1 MNGVNPIEST
11 EDDSSYDGDED
22 VGQRTQQERKP
33 WDVFRDPPI
42 RESSG
47 SVSDKRAL
55 VTLTKL
61 VKVLA
66 IIFTTVVVL
75 GSAVLVKGTV
85 LFMTSQLR
93 KGKQT
98 VYCNKGLGGEKQF
111 AAELPEEERVAW
123 MWCILIAYAVPELG
137 TFIRASRMCFFKT
150 VAKPSL
156 PEFLIAFFME
166 TFHTIGMALLFF
178 VILPNLDVLK
188 GVMLTNCLCFI
199 PGVLAIAS
207 RNMNEPGRPIKLVA
221 DVAATA
227 IQATGFVVWPMLEG
241 SEKLQLW
248 LIPVTTIFI
257 SCGWWE
263 NYISATENAPLGFVK
278 PLHQIMKRLS
288 ATRYYNYLFISC
300 WKILCFFVSIL
311 VILALQN
318 ENVNNFFSLLPTAFG
333 PHKITVI
340 EVISSDAGTSVLD
353 EALTTPEKFEMDAY
367 YYASVFVLIIQICA
381 AYICYIFGKFACK
394 IMIQPIAFAF
404 PVNVTVPLSI
414 SLLIVMCGLKNTDPC
429 TYQNIIPDYLFFDA
443 PSSYTVGDFL
453 GTQHAWIWL
462 LWLFSQTWI
471 TIHLW
476 SPQCKRLSPT
486 DRLFVTPMYNSLLI
500 DQSLALN
507 RRRDDTNMEVIEPD
521 IFADDE
527 LDDAHITE
535 KEMLGPSDE
544 VTRIYACATMWH
556 ETRDEMLEM
565 LKSVF
570 RMDIDQSARRLAR
583 KYFGIDDPDYY
594 EFETHILFDDAFET
608 TDGDR
613 VVNSYVKL
621 LVSVIDEAAT
631 LVHGTTIRLRP
642 PVKYPTPYGGRLVWT
657 LPGKTKIYC
666 HLKDGDKI
674 RTRKRW
680 SQVMY
685 MYYLLGHRLMEK
697 PISVHQKEAIA
708 RNTYL
713 LAMDGDI
720 DFQPEAVLLL
730 VDLMKKDPNLGA
742 ACGRIH
748 PIGSGP
754 MQWYQVFEYAIGHW
768 LQKATEHIIGCV
780 LCSPG
785 AFSLFRAKALMDDSV
800 MNKYAFR
807 SCEAR
812 HYVQFDQGEDRWL
825 CTLLLQRGYRV
836 EYAAASD
843 SYTHCPEGFNEFF
856 NQRRRW
862 IPSTTANIL
871 DLLMDSKRT
880 IKANDN
886 ISLPYIMYQ
895 ILLMG
900 GTVLGP
906 GTIFLMLT
914 GACVTAFRIDNW
926 TSFLY
931 NVTPILLFML
941 VCYTCKSDI
950 QLTVAMIITVG
961 YSLVMMAVLVG
972 LILQIQEDGILAP
985 SSLFLVLC
993 AAEFLIAAIFH
1004 PKEMYCLPPIVVYYI
1019 TIPSMYLLLI
1029 IYSVFNLNNIS
1040 WGTRESPKAQTQ
1052 QEQAVAIETKKKDK
1066 KKGMFS
1072 FLTKFTDKTKSN
1084 KGSIEFSLANLFK
1097 CMCCTYP
1104 KPSEETERLL
1114 MISGSLEAIGKRLET
1129 LERIL
1134 DPSSHLNGRLRVRQ
1148 NMRENPLMPHP
1159 ELPEFDQES
1168 KKNSDD
1174 DNESVTSEPKE
1185 DRIDDVNPFWI
1196 EDRKLKKGEI
1206 DYLSKTEKVFWTDL
1220 IAAYLYPLF
1229 EDREENKEEKAR
1241 ITKDLKALR
1250 DTSVFAFFMI
1260 NALFVLVVFLLQQN
1274 KETIYIQWPL
1284 GAKANITF
1292 VEDNNEAKVTK
1303 EYLELEPIG
1312 LVFALFF
1319 GIVLIIQFFA
1329 MMFHRLG
1336 TLSHILASTNV
1347 NLFSCGKDNDQED
1360 EEALRKEIIAV
1371 VSHMQQMPP
1380 EADEEQDKRKP
1391 SQRKLTCLISSPQ
1404 APKSVNLA
1412 NNFKVSIQQFMNDGE
1427 RGIDHFSHRY
1437 SLRKRTA
1444 SHLMNMHRRTT
1455 IERRNSKALAANNK
1469 MSTTY
1474 PHLTSPAHTEITND
1488 GHVNAGFDGFSE
1500 DIGINRRPSQ
1510 KRKSIVT
1517 FADTDV
1523 KYS

>member
-1 MNGVNPIEST
+1 MNGVKATDSGD
-11 EDDSSYDGDED
+11 DDSSYDGEEG
-22 VGQRTQQERKP
+22 VGQRTQQEKKP
-33 WDVFRDPPI
+33 WDVFRDPPQ
-42 RESSG
+42 RDASG

-55 VTLTKL
+55 VSITKI

-66 IIFTTVVVL
+66 VIFTTVVVL

-85 LFMTSQLR
+85 IFMTSQLR

-123 MWCILIAYAVPELG
+123 MWCLLIAYAVPELG
-137 TFIRASRMCFFKT
+137 TFLRPARMCFFKT

-156 PEFLIAFFME
+156 PEFLIALFME
-166 TFHTIGMALLFF
+166 TFHTVGMALLFF

-199 PGVLAIAS
+199 PGVLAITS
-207 RNMNEPGRPIKLVA
+207 RNINEPGRSVKLVA

-241 SEKLQLW
+241 SEKPQLW

-278 PLHQIMKRLS
+278 PLHQIMKRLQS
-288 ATRYYNYLFISC
+288 TRYYNYLFISC

-318 ENVNNFFSLLPTAFG
+318 ENVNNFFSLLPAAFG
-333 PHKITVI
+333 PHKIKVT
-340 EVISSDAGTSVLD
+340 EVISSDAGTSVLG
-353 EALTTPEKFEMDAY
+353 EAVTTPEQFEMDAY
-367 YYASVFVLIIQICA
+367 YYASVFVLVIQICA
-381 AYICYIFGKFACK
+381 AYLCYIFGKFACK
-394 IMIQPIAFAF
+394 IMIQPSAFAF
-404 PVNVTVPLSI
+404 PMNVTVPLSI
-414 SLLIVMCGLKNTDPC
+414 SLLIVMCGLKNSDPC
-429 TYQNIIPDYLFFDA
+429 IYQNIIPDYLFFDA

-486 DRLFVTPMYNSLLI
+486 DRLFVTPLYNSLLI

-521 IFADDE
+521 MFPDDE
-527 LDDAHITE
+527 LDDTFFAE
-535 KEMLGPSDE
+535 REMIEPSDE
-544 VTRIYACATMWH
+544 ITRIYACATMWH

-583 KYFGIDDPDYY
+583 KYFGINDPDYY

-608 TDGDR
+608 NKKGER
-613 VVNSYVKL
+613 LVNSYVKL

-642 PVKYPTPYGGRLVWT
+642 PVKYPTPFGGRLVWT

-685 MYYLLGHRLMEK
+685 MYYLLGHRLMER
-697 PISVHQKEAIA
+697 PIAVHRKEAIA

-886 ISLPYIMYQ
+886 ISLPYILYQ
-895 ILLMG
+895 FLLMG
-900 GTVLGP
+900 GTILGP

-950 QLTVAMIITVG
+950 QLTVAMIITVI

-993 AAEFLIAAIFH
+993 IVEFIIAAIFH
-1004 PKEMYCLPPIVVYYI
+1004 PKEMYCLPPIVIYYI

-1040 WGTRESPKAQTQ
+1040 WGTRESPKVQAE
-1052 QEQAVAIETKKKDK
+1052 QEQPAASEVKKQDK
-1066 KKGMFS
+1066 KTGMFS
-1072 FLTKFTDKTKSN
+1072 FFTNFAEKTKTN
-1084 KGSIEFSLANLFK
+1084 KGSFEFSLANLFK

-1104 KPSEETERLL
+1104 KPSEETELL
-1114 MISGSLEAIGKRLET
+1114 MRVHGNLEMLGKRLDT
-1129 LERIL
+1129 IERIL
-1134 DPSSHLNGRLRVRQ
+1134 DPGSGRLRMRS
-1148 NMRENPLMPHP
+1148 NMRESPLMPHP
-1159 ELPEFDQES
+1159 EHPEFDPEI
-1168 KKNSDD
+1168 KKNSD
-1174 DNESVTSEPKE
+1174 DNESVTSETKE
-1185 DRIDDVNPFWI
+1185 ERYDDVNPVWI

-1206 DYLSKTEKVFWTDL
+1206 DFLSKTEKIFWIDL
-1220 IAAYLYPLF
+1220 IERYLKPLF
-1229 EDREENKEEKAR
+1229 EDHEENKAEKAR

-1250 DTSVFAFFMI
+1250 DTCVFAFFMM

-1274 KETIYIQWPL
+1274 KGTIYIQWPL

-1319 GIVLIIQFFA
+1319 GIVLIIQFVA

-1336 TLSHILASTNV
+1336 TLSHVLASTKV
-1347 NLFSCGKDNDQED
+1347 NLFSCGRNEDQED
-1360 EEALRKEIIAV
+1360 EETIRKNILTV
-1371 VSHMQQMPP
+1371 VSSMQQLPP
-1380 EADEEQDKRKP
+1380 EVNEAQNNRKP
-1391 SQRKLTCLISSPQ
+1391 SQRRPTWFQNTPQVTHKRSSLAAAFKENVQQVINEGDQGIARIS
-1404 APKSVNLA
+1404 
-1412 NNFKVSIQQFMNDGE
+1412 
-1427 RGIDHFSHRY
+1427 RY
-1437 SLRKRTA
+1437 SRVSRSAVSNLIER
-1444 SHLMNMHRRTT
+1444 HRSTI
-1455 IERRNSKALAANNK
+1455 IERRNSKALAAKNK
-1469 MSTTY
+1469 SSTTY
-1474 PHLTSPAHTEITND
+1474 PQWTPPSHTEITSD
-1488 GHVNAGFDGFSE
+1488 GHVNAGFDGFPE
-1500 DIGINRRPSQ
+1500 DIGMNRRPSQ
-1510 KRKSIVT
+1510 KRKSVVT
-1517 FADTDV
+1517 FANTDV
-1523 KYS
+1523 KFS